1 MNSASVVNEVQASP
15 GIASEELGG
24 EQVALEAITRATGGD
39 EIARGVYA
47 TLCERKNVI
56 DGGDFEVERSGAIH
70 AAPAAITHHGVFNS
84 ALLVAAWSAFGAF
97 GTPGGSRKTGETDVV
112 IVSTPRQFHLAE
124 KATPHGGSRS
134 RSGALR

>member
-56 DGGDFEVERSGAIH
+56 DRRDVVVEWSGAVDT
-70 AAPAAITHHGVFNS
+70 APPAITHHGVLDG
-84 ALLVAAWSAFGAF
+84 ALLVAAWRALGAFGA
-97 GTPGGSRKTGETDVV
+97 
-112 IVSTPRQFHLAE
+112 A
-124 KATPHGGSRS
+124 
-134 RSGALR
+134 

>member
-1 MNSASVVNEVQASP
+1 VHGTGVLNEIEACP
-15 GIASEELGG
+15 GVAREELCW
-24 EQVALEAITRATGGD
+24 EQVTFEAITAAARGD
-39 EIARGVYA
+39 EITRRMDAALR
-47 TLCERKNVI
+47 ERKNVI